1 MAKPKKPASTK
12 KKPTP
17 EEVKAKADRAEKRSA
32 KAATNTAKDDED
44 KALFLQTLP
53 KIADLKAKVATAT
66 ANLRNA
72 YKTAKKDGFT
82 KDDFET
88 AFKMQGAEGEKAKKA
103 AIARDLTIAK
113 WLGCDLGAQLDL
125 FVQDERVPAEDR
137 AYSEGQAASMK
148 GETAKPDYHP
158 STPQHA
164 AYMKG
169 FHDDQ
174 EKRVKGGIKKLHP
187 EVAKDQAEVAE
198 KNAKVNGQKAEDAKA
213 FEQPTSGTPVTRS
226 QFNEMNTTKPN

>member
-12 KKPTP
+12 KPTA

-53 KIADLKAKVATAT
+53 KIADLKAKIATAT

-72 YKTAKKDGFT
+72 LKTAKKDGFT
-82 KDDFET
+82 KADFDT
-88 AFKMQGAEGEKAKKA
+88 AFQMQGAEGEKAKKA

-113 WLGCDLGAQLDL
+113 WLGCDLGSQLDL
-125 FVQDERVPAEDR
+125 FTQDERVPAEDR
-137 AYSEGQAASMK
+137 AYGEGQTASMK

-169 FHDDQ
+169 FHEDQ

-187 EVAKDQAEVAE
+187 EVAKDQAETAA
-198 KNAKVNGQKAEDAKA
+198 AKAATDKQKTEDAKV
-213 FEQPTSGTPVTRS
+213 FDKPTSAVAMTRS
-226 QFNEMNTTKPN
+226 QFEAQKPN